1 MTHFSILSRTWLLF
15 CLLLF
20 CFFRG
25 KFSRNRSCFQ
35 LCLTIEGFLSTL
47 SCIRPSALDSLL
59 VLSVL
64 GILPS
69 EAAFV
74 GEKNRV
80 CLKSELWGSFL
91 LWEKGIRDDVLDSE
105 F

>member
-1 MTHFSILSRTWLLF
+1 
-15 CLLLF
+15 
-20 CFFRG
+20 
-25 KFSRNRSCFQ
+25 
-35 LCLTIEGFLSTL
+35 
-47 SCIRPSALDSLL
+47 LDSLL